1 MKAPTKNL
9 IIHLEAGT
17 IGMMGFVSHSY
28 RRAAC
33 GARAERWLTTANT
46 NWSGIEDVTCKRCI
60 KTKVYKEKLCGEVY
74 DGKTC
79 SLEEGHNMPHDDGV
93 YQWGDCPRYTDDSYS

>member
-1 MKAPTKNL
+1 MKPDPDL

-17 IGMMGFVSHSY
+17 VGALGFVSHSY

-46 NWSGIEDVTCKRCI
+46 DWSDIKHVNCKNCKR
-60 KTKVYKEKLCGEVY
+60 TKAYKERK
-74 DGKTC
+74 K
-79 SLEEGHNMPHDDGV
+79 S
-93 YQWGDCPRYTDDSYS
+93 